1 MVIIFQDHL
10 AWASFLF
17 LLALKI
23 ERCICDKMN
32 KAMGHRAPLTRQMV
46 LDLERQHNE
55 KVRREKEEKI
65 VIYEAI
71 EKYGGI
77 PEWLKPHLP
86 PDYDLESRLE
96 SISADLKVI
105 RKTLEDPITC

>member
-1 MVIIFQDHL
+1 M
-10 AWASFLF
+10 SY
-17 LLALKI
+17 
-23 ERCICDKMN
+23 EN

-55 KVRREKEEKI
+55 KVRRENEEKI

-86 PDYDLESRLE
+86 PGYDLESKLE
-96 SISADLKVI
+96 SISDDLRVI